1 MEVYREKAFDEM
13 ISKEIIMF
21 YVNYISIKLGK
32 KEIITS
38 MKKME
43 AFTTKQKVGLW

>member
-1 MEVYREKAFDEM
+1 MEVYREKAFDEI

-38 MKKME
+38 MKKWRLLLLNR
-43 AFTTKQKVGLW
+43 K